1 MKNVFKIFSIAL
13 VFAMFACGSGANQ
26 QDQEAAS
33 DEAVSPDMEQIESV
47 PEETKPAEELQLQLQ
62 KPAEEKKE
70 QELQLQ
76 LQRQDKE
83 EPQLESRRPN

>member
-1 MKNVFKIFSIAL
+1 MKKVIQIFSVAL
-13 VFAMFACGSGANQ
+13 VFTMFACGSGANQ

-33 DEAVSPDMEQIESV
+33 DEAVSPDIEQVEAV
-47 PEETKPAEELQLQLQ
+47 PEEAKPAGEPQLQLQ

-76 LQRQDKE
+76 LHREDKD
-83 EPQLESRRPN
+83 EPQLESKRPN